1 MSQDKTQDN
10 SNADVAALPFEAAMK
25 ELEGIVARLER
36 GDVPLEESIA
46 IYTRGEALKVRCDA
60 LLKQAEARI
69 ERITLGADGKPTGT
83 TPLDVDN

>member
-1 MSQDKTQDN
+1 VSEEN
-10 SNADVAALPFEAAMK
+10 SNADVAALPFEAALK

-46 IYTRGEALKVRCDA
+46 IYTRGETLKARCDA

>member
-1 MSQDKTQDN
+1 MSEEKT
-10 SNADVAALPFEAAMK
+10 NADVAALPFEAAMK
-25 ELEGIVARLER
+25 ELESIVARLER

-46 IYTRGEALKVRCDA
+46 IYTRGEALKARCDT

-83 TPLDVDN
+83 ARLDIDN